1 MTKGTTPVGAANEA
15 EASRWVREM
24 FGRIA
29 PRYDLLNH
37 LLSFNIDR
45 LWRRRLIRRVR
56 PILDNPS
63 ARVLDLCCGTGDVM
77 AAMKQARARIYG
89 SDFAH
94 PMLTAANRKSQG
106 MWRLFEADGL
116 AMPLADG
123 SFDLVTIAFG
133 FRNFANYRGG
143 LMELRR
149 VIRPG
154 GRLAILEFCPPPK
167 TLFGR
172 LHGFYS
178 RTVLPKVG
186 GLISGSREA
195 YQYLPSSVENFP
207 VPSGLA
213 DLMRDSGFGD
223 VRYELMT
230 GGTVALHVG
239 S

>member
-1 MTKGTTPVGAANEA
+1 
-15 EASRWVREM
+15 M

-45 LWRRRLIRRVR
+45 LWRRRLIRRIR

-77 AAMKQARARIYG
+77 AAMKNARARIYG

-94 PMLTAANRKSQG
+94 PMLTEANRKSNG
-106 MWRLFEADGL
+106 RWRLFEADGL
-116 AMPLADG
+116 VLPVSDQSL
-123 SFDLVTIAFG
+123 DLVTIAFG

-143 LMELRR
+143 LLELRR
-149 VIRPG
+149 AIRSG
-154 GRLAILEFCPPPK
+154 GTLAILEFSPPPK

-172 LHGFYS
+172 LHNFYS
-178 RTVLPKVG
+178 RTVLPKIG
-186 GLISGSREA
+186 GLISGSPEA

-207 VPSGLA
+207 EPA
-213 DLMRDSGFGD
+213 DLAGLLRESGFRD
-223 VRYELMT
+223 VRYERMT
-230 GGTVALHVG
+230 GGTVALHIA